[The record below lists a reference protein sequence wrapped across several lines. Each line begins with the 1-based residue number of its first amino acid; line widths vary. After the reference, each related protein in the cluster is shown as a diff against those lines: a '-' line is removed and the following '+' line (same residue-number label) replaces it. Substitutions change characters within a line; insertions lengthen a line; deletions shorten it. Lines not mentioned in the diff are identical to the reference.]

1 MKNLILCLLL
11 FFAVVI
17 NSYAEELFASG
28 IRTKYSNIAEP
39 LPSRGRYFKAL
50 LGGFNV
56 SKEGAKYNLVIEVI
70 KGLDKEVFYKVEY
83 ENPLD
88 KNKPFVL
95 QESGK
100 PANLTV
106 QLLSG
111 YIKGLE
117 MFKSYGIKVIFYD
130 PHDKNKEVD
139 RLEQKIMSYV
149 DTTGNEVKVVD
160 GLLKSDELK
169 EWRKDGR

>member
-1 MKNLILCLLL
+1 MKRLFLCLFLV
-11 FFAVVI
+11 FAAAV

-28 IRTKYSNIAEP
+28 IRTEYSNMSEP
-39 LPSRGRYFKAL
+39 APSKGRYFKTL

-88 KNKPFVL
+88 KNKPFVR
-95 QESGK
+95 EKSEK
-100 PANLTV
+100 PADLTV

-117 MFKSYGIKVIFYD
+117 IFKVYSVKVIFYD
-130 PHDKNKEVD
+130 PYNKNKEVD

-149 DTTGNEVKVVD
+149 DTTGNEPRLID
-160 GLLKSDELK
+160 GLLKADELRQ
-169 EWRKDGR
+169 WRGP